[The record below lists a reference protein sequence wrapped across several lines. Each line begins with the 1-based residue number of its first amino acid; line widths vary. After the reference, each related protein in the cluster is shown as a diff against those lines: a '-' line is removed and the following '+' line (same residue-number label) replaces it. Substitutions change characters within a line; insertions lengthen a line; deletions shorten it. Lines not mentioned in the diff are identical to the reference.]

1 MKFKYRRRGDN
12 TKRKMKIGK
21 NSPYQMYM
29 PKDLADDG
37 FVGDAVMLGN
47 AVTATIVRDGVPIDD
62 IISSLDLIIGDLQL
76 RKRRGEELFKPS
88 EGDETDGETVA

>member
-1 MKFKYRRRGDN
+1 
-12 TKRKMKIGK
+12 
-21 NSPYQMYM
+21 MYM